1 MVGIVIVS
9 HSAQLA
15 AGVVDLVKL
24 IAADCPIAAAGGL
37 EDGSFGTSYER
48 ILNAI
53 ETVHGEDGVL
63 ILMDMGSAVMTT
75 EMVLEDLSYDDI
87 RMADCPVV
95 EGAVAAAAASSAGAM
110 CTIAGV
116 RPPFRFWCLF
126 SSRCDK
132 AYSGFSACTIM
143 VCRVL
148 LVSPTP

>member
-24 IAADCPIAAAGGL
+24 IAPDCPIAAAGGL

-95 EGAVAAAAASSAGAM
+95 EGAVAAAAASSAGM
-110 CTIAGV
+110 SLEEV
-116 RPPFRFWCLF
+116 FRE
-126 SSRCDK
+126 
-132 AYSGFSACTIM
+132 AESAAN
-143 VCRVL
+143 VKKF
-148 LVSPTP
+148 

>member
-87 RMADCPVV
+87 RMADCTVV
-95 EGAVAAAAASSAGAM
+95 EGAVAAAAASSAGM
-110 CTIAGV
+110 SMEEV
-116 RPPFRFWCLF
+116 FRE
-126 SSRCDK
+126 
-132 AYSGFSACTIM
+132 AESAAN
-143 VCRVL
+143 VKKF
-148 LVSPTP
+148 

>member
-53 ETVHGEDGVL
+53 ETVHGEDGVR
-63 ILMDMGSAVMTT
+63 GSP
-75 EMVLEDLSYDDI
+75 LL
-87 RMADCPVV
+87 RMLHGKALQRGRIPRLLLLRRRICTYGLPVTHRQKHLQCM
-95 EGAVAAAAASSAGAM
+95 S
-110 CTIAGV
+110 
-116 RPPFRFWCLF
+116 
-126 SSRCDK
+126 
-132 AYSGFSACTIM
+132 
-143 VCRVL
+143 
-148 LVSPTP
+148 